1 MGDFYTKIVKY
12 KYLLLLK
19 YIVLNVVI
27 PLIFIFITLVIKDG
41 YKVTI
46 VFGPL
51 YILIRCNLDMHIFEE
66 KTYRMQREYLIKKCF
81 DNNGLSQIEYCNNGI
96 TYEMLYRS
104 AGMSCK
110 QYTYKSDNSIAGTYN
125 QVPWRMSHIRGWEPL
140 VDWHNG
146 NAALMGPAFKG
157 LLFIISNRNGIPEM
171 VYDSKRG
178 DISYII
184 NGLKDVNDFTDIIPK
199 KAILRSKYP
208 DNIKSDIVMRIVG
221 LGEKIGRPILL
232 KVNKNDIA
240 LFISDKGNPLRGSVF
255 INESKMEQNLVE
267 NEILISQHL
276 IDTMINEEEAKI
288 DADINDGY
296 MQEFKINRIKELG
309 FEVSEM
315 KKKRERYILKSTT
328 PEVNQLIAM
337 LKVLSI
343 HECISF
349 WDCYYNTV
357 TDPGAY
363 VTAYVLDENRVAYKE
378 SNHGWSSDYNVVSM
392 EEFSTLVIKNW
403 DKDCDNGIYF
413 NSIRIS
419 PNNSFTWGD

>member
-27 PLIFIFITLVIKDG
+27 PLIFIFITLGIKDG

-51 YILIRCNLDMHIFEE
+51 YILIRCNLDMHRFEE

-81 DNNGLSQIEYCNNGI
+81 DNNVLSQMEYCNNGI

-110 QYTYKSDNSIAGTYN
+110 QYTYKSDNCIAGTYN
-125 QVPWRMSHIRGWEPL
+125 QVPWIMSHIRGWEPL

-157 LLFIISNRNGIPEM
+157 LLFIIPNRNGIPEM

-199 KAILRSKYP
+199 KAILMSKYP
-208 DNIKSDIVMRIVG
+208 DNIKSDIVIRIVE
-221 LGEKIGRPILL
+221 LGEKIGRSILL
-232 KVNKNDIA
+232 TVNKNDIA

-255 INESKMEQNLVE
+255 INESKMEQNLVAK
-267 NEILISQHL
+267 EILISQHL
-276 IDTMINEEEAKI
+276 IDTMINEEE
-288 DADINDGY
+288 
-296 MQEFKINRIKELG
+296 
-309 FEVSEM
+309 V
-315 KKKRERYILKSTT
+315 KS
-328 PEVNQLIAM
+328 
-337 LKVLSI
+337 
-343 HECISF
+343 
-349 WDCYYNTV
+349 
-357 TDPGAY
+357 
-363 VTAYVLDENRVAYKE
+363 
-378 SNHGWSSDYNVVSM
+378 
-392 EEFSTLVIKNW
+392 
-403 DKDCDNGIYF
+403 
-413 NSIRIS
+413 
-419 PNNSFTWGD
+419 